1 MVLVEEL
8 RVLNNKKREAN
19 SVPATAEHAV
29 THSSK
34 EVFKPRLIFWEVT
47 KGCNLRCVHC
57 RATATELSSPT
68 DLPTA
73 KALDIIDQ
81 IAAMGNPI
89 LVLSGG
95 EPLYR
100 SDIFQLASYAKDKGL
115 RVALATN
122 GTLVTK
128 EVARMIADSGVKRV
142 SISLDGA
149 DAMTHDS
156 FRGIPG
162 AFEAALHGL
171 RNLQEVGMSTQI
183 NMTIARHNADQ
194 LPRVLEMARTVG
206 ADALHTFLL
215 VPVGCGVDIA
225 NDQMV
230 PPDEYE
236 SMLNWFYDQSL
247 EGGIELKAT
256 CAPHYFRVVRQRRAE
271 ERREAERSEVRGER
285 SEVGDCRSQI
295 ADCRSENLT
304 LKAANSTMK
313 QEIGP
318 TEMIMPGGTGISLK
332 PQGAPMGH
340 HTGHPAGNHTG
351 HPGGHPGDMNA
362 MTKGCLAG
370 TGVCFISHEGEVFP
384 CGYLPAI
391 AGDLRKEK
399 FADIW
404 TNAKV
409 FNDLRDTDNLKGKC
423 GCCEFRNVCMGCR
436 ARAFAATGDYL
447 DPEPFCVYEPKS
459 AALREKMEQRGR

>member
-1 MVLVEEL
+1 MAVLDHKE
-8 RVLNNKKREAN
+8 
-19 SVPATAEHAV
+19 AV
-29 THSSK
+29 TSPAGGNGHSGAKS
-34 EVFKPRLIFWEVT
+34 EFKPRLIFWEVT
-47 KGCNLRCVHC
+47 KGCNLRCIHC

-73 KALDIIDQ
+73 RALDIIDQ
-81 IAAMGNPI
+81 IVEVSNPI

-100 SDIFQLASYAKDKGL
+100 SDIFQLARYAGDKGL

-128 EVARMIADSGVKRV
+128 EVARMIADSAIKRV

-149 DAMTHDS
+149 DAATHDT

-162 AFEAALHGL
+162 AFEAALYGL
-171 RNLQEVGMSTQI
+171 RNLKQVGMSVQI
-183 NMTIARHNADQ
+183 NMTIARHNAEQ
-194 LPRVLEMARTVG
+194 LPRVLELAKSVG

-225 NDQMV
+225 AEQMV
-230 PPDEYE
+230 APEEYE
-236 SMLNWFYDQSL
+236 RMLNWFYDRSL

-256 CAPHYFRVVRQRRAE
+256 CAPHYFRVVRQRRVADRHVAE
-271 ERREAERSEVRGER
+271 
-285 SEVGDCRSQI
+285 
-295 ADCRSENLT
+295 
-304 LKAANSTMK
+304 AAAKHTESAHPGA
-313 QEIGP
+313 IGP
-318 TEMIMPGGTGISLK
+318 TDMLMPGGTGISLK
-332 PQGAPMGH
+332 PQGPPAGH
-340 HTGHPAGNHTG
+340 HTGHPSG
-351 HPGGHPGDMNA
+351 HPNDMNA

-370 TGVCFISHEGEVFP
+370 TGVCFISHEGEVYP

-404 TNAKV
+404 ANATV
-409 FNDLRDTDNLKGKC
+409 FNELRDTDNLKGKC

-436 ARAFAATGDYL
+436 ARAYAATGNYL
-447 DPEPFCVYEPKS
+447 DEEPFCVYEPKS
-459 AALREKMEQRGR
+459 QPLRDKLAQRTK